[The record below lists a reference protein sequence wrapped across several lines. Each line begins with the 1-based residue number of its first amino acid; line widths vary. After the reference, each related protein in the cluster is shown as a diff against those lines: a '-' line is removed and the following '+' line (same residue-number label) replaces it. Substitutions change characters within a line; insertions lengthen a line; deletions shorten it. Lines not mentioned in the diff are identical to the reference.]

1 VNARFDRF
9 PSAALLFG
17 VALLAA
23 PSSAAASPGPL
34 RASDVTVSA
43 VPDSLLA
50 GERFHYVVTV
60 RHDAGRK
67 VTVERVE
74 AGPSTPFELAGRS
87 DSSKRLPDGSEEL
100 NVSMEVAAFGSGPLR
115 LPGFTLTEAGVGGGR
130 ELRIPF
136 RPSTSVVVTSMTDST
151 MTQLRPVAPP
161 VGPGFLP
168 WLLLLPALALVGL
181 LLFAVLHILK
191 LTVLKNAHGV
201 IIDPSRH
208 ARQKLKSLDRQLSRG
223 LPPAEG
229 YENLSNILREF
240 LQHRYRFRAME
251 QVTQEIAEELESREV
266 KAREVVLKLL
276 LRADFIKFADGR
288 PDIEECRSSLKIA
301 EAFFTGT
308 GEQLESISRPEGDA
322 PVSTADE
329 STR

>member
-1 VNARFDRF
+1 MNARSDRF
-9 PSAALLFG
+9 PAAALLFG
-17 VALLAA
+17 AALLAVPA
-23 PSSAAASPGPL
+23 WSVGSAGPL
-34 RASDVTVSA
+34 RASGVTVSA

-50 GERFHYVVTV
+50 GERFHYVITV

-67 VTVERVE
+67 VAVEGL
-74 AGPSTPFELAGRS
+74 ATGPSTAFELTGRS
-87 DSSKRLPDGSEEL
+87 ESSKRLPDGSEEL
-100 NVSMEVAAFGSGPLR
+100 SIAMDVAAFGSGPLR
-115 LPGFTLTEAGVGGGR
+115 LPGFTLTEGGNGGPR
-130 ELRIPF
+130 GSSLSFHPT
-136 RPSTSVVVTSMTDST
+136 SSVVVTSMTDST
-151 MTQLRPVAPP
+151 MTQLRPIAPP

-168 WLLLLPALALVGL
+168 WLLLLPALALAGL
-181 LLFAVLHILK
+181 LLFAVLHLLR

-201 IIDPSRH
+201 ILDPSRH

-223 LPPAEG
+223 LPPTDG

-251 QVTQEIAEELESREV
+251 QVTQEIAEELENREV
-266 KAREVVLKLL
+266 KAREIVLKLL

-301 EAFFTGT
+301 EAFFNGT
-308 GEQLESISRPEGDA
+308 GEQLESISRSEGESSA
-322 PVSTADE
+322 STADE